1 MCFKVISLLNTL
13 QWRGRRERK
22 GENVYFGALKTVLS
36 LLFTHKMQNKIQKAA
51 EKQGISDFLGY
62 CICVCIFCLIFLS
75 LSFSAS
81 LSLSLSLSYSFSS
94 SLGQVPPD
102 RLSSFSPS
110 MACLQFKE
118 KAVRDLIR
126 HYAEILPLK
135 LLTLQMCPLQ
145 FLPLTFTGLS
155 SLEPLH

>member
-1 MCFKVISLLNTL
+1 MCMYILP
-13 QWRGRRERK
+13 
-22 GENVYFGALKTVLS
+22 YLS
-36 LLFTHKMQNKIQKAA
+36 
-51 EKQGISDFLGY
+51 
-62 CICVCIFCLIFLS
+62 LS

-81 LSLSLSLSYSFSS
+81 LSLSLSLTHSFSS

-102 RLSSFSPS
+102 RLGSFSPS

-135 LLTLQMCPLQ
+135 LLTL
-145 FLPLTFTGLS
+145 
-155 SLEPLH
+155 

>member
-1 MCFKVISLLNTL
+1 
-13 QWRGRRERK
+13 
-22 GENVYFGALKTVLS
+22 
-36 LLFTHKMQNKIQKAA
+36 MQNKIQKAV

-75 LSFSAS
+75 LS
-81 LSLSLSLSYSFSS
+81 LSLTHSFSS

-102 RLSSFSPS
+102 RLGSFSPS

-135 LLTLQMCPLQ
+135 LLTL
-145 FLPLTFTGLS
+145 
-155 SLEPLH
+155 

>member
-1 MCFKVISLLNTL
+1 
-13 QWRGRRERK
+13 
-22 GENVYFGALKTVLS
+22 
-36 LLFTHKMQNKIQKAA
+36 MQNKIQKAV

-75 LSFSAS
+75 RSFSAS
-81 LSLSLSLSYSFSS
+81 LSLSLSLTHSFSS

-102 RLSSFSPS
+102 RLGSFSPS

-135 LLTLQMCPLQ
+135 LLTL
-145 FLPLTFTGLS
+145 
-155 SLEPLH
+155 